1 MRAMAGGDSA
11 SVRVVGVEL
20 GPQRYDIV
28 IGKALASEAVAGLR
42 SVGLEPPRR
51 LMLAVDANLE
61 RSRVDAWASTLEAAG
76 YEISRHA
83 LVAEERAKSMAELE
97 GLLVAM
103 ARAKLERRDGLMAI
117 GGGVVGDL
125 AGFAAA
131 TYQRGVRWVQ
141 VPTTLLSMVDASV
154 GGKTGVN
161 LSVGGVDGGGSG
173 GEKKNYVGAFHQP
186 SLVLADVEWLSTLPA
201 RHLRA
206 GLAECLKHGLLSG
219 EFGDPELWEWTCQVL
234 PRVRAIDQAA
244 LAELVARNV
253 AVKARVVEFDSHETR
268 ADGGRALLNLGHTFG
283 HAIEP
288 MPNLSPDG
296 RREHAPLHHGEAV
309 ALGLIAAANA
319 GVAMGVTPVDL
330 ADRIRSGVALAGFPT
345 TIAGLPPNGALLGLM
360 SHDKKVSQGRLRLI
374 VPVAQGRCAV
384 VTDPDERAVMAG
396 WDAIRAAGPSLA

>member
-1 MRAMAGGDSA
+1 MAADDRGD
-11 SVRVVGVEL
+11 VRVVGVEL

-28 IGKALASEAVAGLR
+28 IGQSLASEAITCLR
-42 SVGLEPPRR
+42 RVGFEPPRR

-61 RSRVDAWASTLEAAG
+61 RPRVDAWASALEAAG
-76 YEISRHA
+76 YEVFRHA
-83 LVAEERAKSMAELE
+83 LVAEERAKSMTELE
-97 GLLVAM
+97 GLLGAM
-103 ARAKLERRDGLMAI
+103 AQAKLERRDGLLAI

-161 LSVGGVDGGGSG
+161 LSVGGAGGGG
-173 GEKKNYVGAFHQP
+173 VKKNYVGAVHQP
-186 SLVLADVEWLSTLPA
+186 SLVLADVDWLSTLPA

-219 EFGDPELWEWTCQVL
+219 DFGDPGLWEWTCQVL
-234 PRVRAIDQAA
+234 PRVRAIDHAA

-253 AVKARVVEFDSHETR
+253 AVKARVVELDPHETR
-268 ADGGRALLNLGHTFG
+268 VEGGRALLNLGHTFG

-296 RREHAPLHHGEAV
+296 RPEHAPLHHGEAV

-319 GVAMGVTPVDL
+319 GVAMGATPVDVGEQVKK
-330 ADRIRSGVALAGFPT
+330 GVALAGFPT
-345 TIAGLPPNGALLGLM
+345 TIAGLPANDALLGLM
-360 SHDKKVSQGRLRLI
+360 SHDKKVSQGQLRLI
-374 VPVAQGRCAV
+374 VPVAQGRCTI
-384 VTDPDERAVMAG
+384 VTGPDARAVMAG
-396 WDAIRAAGPSLA
+396 WDAIRAAGPSQA